1 MANAFA
7 FEFIEPIWVAQQQ
20 INGPHAAIVLARVND
35 PLVVIDPLLLQS
47 TTVLPLSTAGALQE
61 SETANRQFQ
70 HWEWLQG
77 SEQDTFRAMQRQ
89 KISFTSNQQS
99 TLPYPFNLCSHSAA
113 FVHRSFQTT
122 EYFPLQFLF

>member
-7 FEFIEPIWVAQQQ
+7 FEFIEPIWVAQHQ
-20 INGPHAAIVLARVND
+20 INGPRAAIVLARVNNPFD
-35 PLVVIDPLLLQS
+35 VIDLLVLQS

-89 KISFTSNQQS
+89 QISS
-99 TLPYPFNLCSHSAA
+99 TQVWAMSVMF
-113 FVHRSFQTT
+113 
-122 EYFPLQFLF
+122 